1 MAQISISEMTPPILT
16 ETLSCEEV
24 ESVVGGGWGK
34 GGYGGGYY
42 CGYGYGYGGGDDDD
56 LIFFSRGPGNS
67 RELFFFDENGNGG
80 HDDDELFF
88 SRGPGNSRELFF
100 FG

>member
-1 MAQISISEMTPPILT
+1 MAQISISDMTPPVLT
-16 ETLSCEEV
+16 ETLSHEEV

-34 GGYGGGYY
+34 GGKHGGGY
-42 CGYGYGYGGGDDDD
+42 GGGYGGGDDDD

-80 HDDDELFF
+80 RDDGEIFF

-100 FG
+100 FN